1 MDSSVLR
8 NSQPARIASGEN
20 TSSSILSLGV
30 IVAALGYFVD
40 IYDLVLFS
48 VVRVSSLQS
57 IGISGQALVDQGS
70 LLLNVQMLG
79 MLLGG
84 VAWGIL
90 GDKRGRLSILFGSI
104 ILYSLANVAN
114 AFANSLT
121 EFLIL
126 RFIAGVGLAGELGA
140 GITLVAERLAISRRG
155 QGAAIVAGFG
165 VLGAVAANFVA
176 EQLDWRSAYLVGG
189 AMGLAL
195 LVLRWRSLESGLFQ
209 SLKSEQPAISRG
221 NFISLFTRRERFV
234 RYISC
239 ILVGLPL
246 WYVVGILITFSPE
259 FAKLLGIR
267 GDISAGRAVMF
278 CYLGFAAGDFLSGFV
293 SQAFGT
299 RKRVIFG
306 FLAALGITLALYFCM
321 YGAGAVMFYVICFL
335 LGLTGGYWAVL
346 LMMSAE
352 QFGTNL
358 RATVATT
365 VPNFIRGTLI
375 PLTILFQICKPAIGM
390 VGSAALTG
398 FLALVIA
405 GIALSQLNETCNRS
419 LDFLED

>member
-1 MDSSVLR
+1 MASTTATGDSGRRS
-8 NSQPARIASGEN
+8 A
-20 TSSSILSLGV
+20 SILSLGV

-48 VVRVSSLQS
+48 VVRISSLKS
-57 IGISGQALVDQGS
+57 IGISGQALVDQGA
-70 LLLNVQMLG
+70 LLLNVQMFG

-84 VAWGIL
+84 VAWGVI

-114 AFANSLT
+114 AFATSLT

-140 GITLVAERLAISRRG
+140 GITLVAERLSTSQRG
-155 QGAAIVAGFG
+155 QGAALVAGFG
-165 VLGAVAANFVA
+165 VLGAVAANLVA

-195 LVLRWRSLESGLFQ
+195 LVLRYRALESGLFR
-209 SLKSEQPAISRG
+209 SLKSSRPAISRG
-221 NFISLFTRRERFV
+221 NFVSLFTRRERFV

-259 FAKLLGIR
+259 FAKLLGV
-267 GDISAGRAVMF
+267 GGAISAGRSVMF
-278 CYLGFAAGDFLSGFV
+278 SYLGFAAGDFLSGFV
-293 SQAFGT
+293 SQALGT
-299 RKRVIFG
+299 RKKVIFG
-306 FLAALGITLALYFCM
+306 FLAALGFTVALYFGLHGASEPVF
-321 YGAGAVMFYVICFL
+321 YGVCFL

-365 VPNFIRGTLI
+365 VPNFIRGALI
-375 PLTILFQICKPAIGM
+375 PVTIFFQMCKPVLGM
-390 VGSAALTG
+390 IGSAALTG
-398 FLALVIA
+398 F
-405 GIALSQLNETCNRS
+405 IALLIAAVSLSRLDETCHRS
-419 LDFLED
+419 LDFLEE

>member
-1 MDSSVLR
+1 MDFSIRTGSKPGRL
-8 NSQPARIASGEN
+8 ASAERR
-20 TSSSILSLGV
+20 SSSILSLGV

-57 IGISGQALVDQGS
+57 IGISGQALVDQGT
-70 LLLNVQMLG
+70 LLLNLQMFG

-84 VAWGIL
+84 VGWGIL
-90 GDKRGRLSILFGSI
+90 GDKRGRISILFGSI

-114 AFANSLT
+114 AFANSFG
-121 EFLIL
+121 EFLIW

-140 GITLVAERLAISRRG
+140 GITLVAECLATSRRG

-165 VLGAVAANFVA
+165 VLGAVAANLVA

-195 LVLRWRSLESGLFQ
+195 LLLRSRSLESGLFQ
-209 SLKSEQPAISRG
+209 SLKSSQPAISRG
-221 NFISLFTRRERFV
+221 NFVSLFTRRERFV
-234 RYISC
+234 RYINC

-259 FAKLLGIR
+259 FAKLLAIR
-267 GDISAGRAVMF
+267 GEISAGWAVMF

-293 SQAFGT
+293 SQALRT
-299 RKRVIFG
+299 RKKVILG
-306 FLAALGITLALYFCM
+306 FLAALGITLALFFNLHGAKEVHF
-321 YGAGAVMFYVICFL
+321 YGVCFL
-335 LGLTGGYWAVL
+335 LGVTGGYWAVL

-365 VPNFIRGTLI
+365 VRNFIRGALI
-375 PLTILFQICKPAIGM
+375 PVTIFFQICKPAVGM
-390 VGSAALTG
+390 IGSAALTG
-398 FLALVIA
+398 FIALVIA
-405 GIALSQLNETCNRS
+405 ATALHQLDETCNRS
-419 LDFLED
+419 LDFLDN

>member
-1 MDSSVLR
+1 MNSSIRTGPQL
-8 NSQPARIASGEN
+8 ARLASAEKR
-20 TSSSILSLGV
+20 SSSILSMGI

-48 VVRVSSLQS
+48 VVRVSSLRS
-57 IGISGQALVDQGS
+57 IGTSGQALVDQGA
-70 LLLNVQMLG
+70 LLLNVQMFG

-104 ILYSLANVAN
+104 ILYSLANFAN

-140 GITLVAERLAISRRG
+140 GITLVAERLATSRRG

-165 VLGAVAANFVA
+165 VLGAVAANLVA
-176 EQLDWRSAYLVGG
+176 EQLDWRSAYFVGG
-189 AMGLAL
+189 AMGLGV
-195 LVLRWRSLESGLFQ
+195 LVFRYRSLESGLFQ
-209 SLKSEQPAISRG
+209 SLKSRQPAISRG
-221 NFISLFTRRERFV
+221 KFVSLFTRRERFV

-246 WYVVGILITFSPE
+246 WYVVGILVTFSPE
-259 FAKLLGIR
+259 FGKLLGIR
-267 GDISAGRAVMF
+267 GEISAGRAVMF
-278 CYLGFAAGDFLSGFV
+278 SYLGFAAGDFLSGFV
-293 SQAFGT
+293 SQALGT
-299 RKRVIFG
+299 RKKVIFG
-306 FLAALGITLALYFCM
+306 FIAALAVTVALYFSLHGATEVVF
-321 YGAGAVMFYVICFL
+321 YGVCFL
-335 LGLTGGYWAVL
+335 LGVTGGYWAVL

-365 VPNFIRGTLI
+365 VPNFIRGALI
-375 PLTILFQICKPAIGM
+375 PLTIFFQMCKPVLGM

-398 FLALVIA
+398 FVTLVIA
-405 GIALSQLNETCNRS
+405 VAALSQLDETCNRS

>member
-1 MDSSVLR
+1 MDSSIFS
-8 NSQPARIASGEN
+8 SQGPRLAPAERRSA
-20 TSSSILSLGV
+20 SILSLGV

-48 VVRVSSLQS
+48 VVRISSLKS
-57 IGISGQALVDQGS
+57 IGISGQALVDQGA
-70 LLLNVQMLG
+70 LLLNVQMFG

-90 GDKRGRLSILFGSI
+90 GDKRGRLAILFGSI

-114 AFANSLT
+114 AFATSLT

-140 GITLVAERLAISRRG
+140 GITLVAERLSTSQRG
-155 QGAAIVAGFG
+155 QGAAVVAGFG
-165 VLGAVAANFVA
+165 VLGAVAANLVA

-195 LVLRWRSLESGLFQ
+195 LVLRYRALESGLFQ
-209 SLKSEQPAISRG
+209 SLKSGQPAISRG
-221 NFISLFTRRERFV
+221 NFVSLFTRRERLV

-259 FAKLLGIR
+259 FAKLLGV
-267 GDISAGRAVMF
+267 GGAISAGRSVMF
-278 CYLGFAAGDFLSGFV
+278 SYLGFAAGDFLSGFV
-293 SQAFGT
+293 SQALGT
-299 RKRVIFG
+299 RKKVIFG
-306 FLAALGITLALYFCM
+306 FLAALGFTLALYFGLHGASEPVF
-321 YGAGAVMFYVICFL
+321 YGVCFL

-365 VPNFIRGTLI
+365 VPNFIRGALI
-375 PLTILFQICKPAIGM
+375 PVTIFFQMCKPVLGM
-390 VGSAALTG
+390 IGSAALTG
-398 FLALVIA
+398 FVALVIA
-405 GIALSQLNETCNRS
+405 ALALSQLDETCHRS
-419 LDFLED
+419 LDFLEE

>member
-1 MDSSVLR
+1 MDSSILS
-8 NSQPARIASGEN
+8 SQGPRLAQAEKRSA
-20 TSSSILSLGV
+20 SILSLGV

-48 VVRVSSLQS
+48 VVRISSLKS
-57 IGISGQALVDQGS
+57 IGISGQALVDQGA
-70 LLLNVQMLG
+70 LLLNVQMFG

-84 VAWGIL
+84 VAWGVI

-114 AFANSLT
+114 AFATSLT

-140 GITLVAERLAISRRG
+140 GITLVAERLSTSQRG
-155 QGAAIVAGFG
+155 QGAALVAGFG
-165 VLGAVAANFVA
+165 VLGAVAANLVA

-195 LVLRWRSLESGLFQ
+195 LVLRYRALESGLFR
-209 SLKSEQPAISRG
+209 SLKSSRPAISRG
-221 NFISLFTRRERFV
+221 NFVSLFTRRERFV

-259 FAKLLGIR
+259 FAKLLGV
-267 GDISAGRAVMF
+267 GGAISAGRSVMF
-278 CYLGFAAGDFLSGFV
+278 SYLGF
-293 SQAFGT
+293 
-299 RKRVIFG
+299 
-306 FLAALGITLALYFCM
+306 TLALYFGLHGASEPVF
-321 YGAGAVMFYVICFL
+321 YGVCFL

-365 VPNFIRGTLI
+365 VPNFIRGALI
-375 PLTILFQICKPAIGM
+375 PVTIFFQMCKPVLGM
-390 VGSAALTG
+390 IGSAALTG
-398 FLALVIA
+398 FVALVIA
-405 GIALSQLNETCNRS
+405 AVALSQLDETCHRS
-419 LDFLED
+419 LDFLEE

>member
-1 MDSSVLR
+1 MDSSILS
-8 NSQPARIASGEN
+8 SQGPRLAQAEKRSA
-20 TSSSILSLGV
+20 SILSLGV

-48 VVRVSSLQS
+48 VVRISSLKS
-57 IGISGQALVDQGS
+57 IGISGQALVDQGA
-70 LLLNVQMLG
+70 LLLNVQMFG

-114 AFANSLT
+114 AFATSLT

-140 GITLVAERLAISRRG
+140 GITLVAERLSTSQRG
-155 QGAAIVAGFG
+155 QGAAVVAGFG
-165 VLGAVAANFVA
+165 VLGAVAANLVA

-195 LVLRWRSLESGLFQ
+195 LVLRYRALESGLFE
-209 SLKSEQPAISRG
+209 SLKSSQSTISRG
-221 NFISLFTRRERFV
+221 NFVSLFTRRERFV

-259 FAKLLGIR
+259 FAKLLGV
-267 GDISAGRAVMF
+267 GGAISAGRSVMF
-278 CYLGFAAGDFLSGFV
+278 SYLGFAAGDFLSGFV
-293 SQAFGT
+293 SQALGS
-299 RKRVIFG
+299 RKKVIFG
-306 FLAALGITLALYFCM
+306 FLAALGFTLALYFGLHRASELVF
-321 YGAGAVMFYVICFL
+321 YGVCFL

-365 VPNFIRGTLI
+365 VPNFIRGALI
-375 PLTILFQICKPAIGM
+375 PVTIFFQMCKPVLGM
-390 VGSAALTG
+390 IGSAALTG
-398 FLALVIA
+398 FVALVIA
-405 GIALSQLNETCNRS
+405 AVALSQLDETCHRS